1 VEVIAMSVRRRG
13 LPALML
19 VVVVAVLAGWSETQA
34 VAHASTDVVV
44 TVSVQGIGDVVIEP
58 SHITCQASC
67 TTSIAPGDAVTVTA
81 NAADGFVLAS
91 WHGACAGTDGDTC
104 VIHPDAD
111 ASITIV
117 FAAAAVT
124 STGLSTTTSTTTST
138 TVTTSPP
145 PTTTAPPPPI
155 VTMPSNVRD
164 VVSIAVREL
173 PTAFVAFN
181 VPTTLGRNETATIQL
196 LLSPKSKSIGELKD
210 RLSEAGDR
218 IGDRVRYSNT
228 MEATLLSQDFDI
240 TPVDNESRKFVP
252 SDEVTEWLWQVTPK
266 RTGKLRLYLNLYA
279 IINVAGKEGPVKV
292 GTFHRTL
299 TINVGWTERAGDFV
313 KGNWKWLWTAILVP
327 VGLWAAGRRK
337 RPKPP
342 SPAARDAATH
352 N

>member
-1 VEVIAMSVRRRG
+1 MSVRRRG

-19 VVVVAVLAGWSETQA
+19 VVVLAALAGRPDAQA
-34 VAHASTDVVV
+34 AAHQSAEAAV
-44 TVSVQGIGDVVIEP
+44 TVSIQGVGSVLIEP
-58 SHITCQASC
+58 SHVTCDATCS
-67 TTSIAPGDAVTVTA
+67 TSVVQGTAVTVTA
-81 NAADGFVLAS
+81 DAADGFVLAS

-104 VIHPDAD
+104 VIHPDSD
-111 ASITIV
+111 ASITVV

-124 STGLSTTTSTTTST
+124 ATTTAGSNPTPTTTVET
-138 TVTTSPP
+138 TPPP
-145 PTTTAPPPPI
+145 PTTTAPPPPPPI
-155 VTMPSNVRD
+155 RTMPSNAAD
-164 VVSIAVREL
+164 VVSNAVREL

-196 LLSPKSKSIGELKD
+196 LLSPPSKSIAELKD

-218 IGDRVRYSNT
+218 IGDRVKYSST

-252 SDEVTEWLWQVTPK
+252 ADEVTEWLWQVTPK

-279 IINVAGKEGPVKV
+279 IIDVAGKEGPVKV

-299 TINVGWTERAGDFV
+299 SINVTWTQRAGDFV
-313 KGNWKWLWTAILVP
+313 KSNWQWLWTAILVP

-342 SPAARDAATH
+342 APASSDAATST
-352 N
+352 